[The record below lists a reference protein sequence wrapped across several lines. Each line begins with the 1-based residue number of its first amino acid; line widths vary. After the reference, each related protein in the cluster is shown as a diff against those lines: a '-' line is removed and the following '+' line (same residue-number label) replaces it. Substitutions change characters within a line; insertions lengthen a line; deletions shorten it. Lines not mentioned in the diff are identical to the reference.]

1 MSNTSRQDFP
11 TASNVDVLL
20 LLEGT
25 FPYVAG
31 GVSTWVNQIIR
42 GFPQLRFGA
51 IFLGSRRAD
60 YGEIKYALPDNLVHL
75 ECHYLHEHAS
85 EDYQP
90 AAADG
95 DAEAF
100 ARVAALHERYREAR
114 AARGDAAL
122 AGQAIERELAAVL
135 PQMRA
140 GGALDERAFL
150 HSRASWQMIAD
161 DYRAR
166 CTDPSF
172 VDYFWT
178 VRIMHAPVWR
188 LLAIAEQA
196 PRARVLHTIST
207 GYAGFLGVLAR
218 HAQGAPLLLSEH
230 GIYTKE
236 RKIDL
241 FQSTWIRDNRGVF
254 ERRGGE
260 VAYFKDLWIRFF
272 EALGRSCYAAAHRI
286 VALYEANRQRQIAD
300 GAPAERTLAIPN
312 GIDLERFA
320 KLRGERPADPPPVL
334 CLIGRV
340 VPIKD
345 VKTFVRAMRSVV
357 ARIPDAQAWI
367 AGPED
372 EDPEY
377 ARECRLVV
385 ESLKLEEHVRFLG
398 FQKVPE
404 LLPKIGLVVLS
415 SISEALPLV
424 LLEGFAAGVPCVA
437 TDVGSCRQLVYG
449 HGPEDEALGAAGE
462 VVQIA
467 DPQALADAA
476 VRLLADPHRWHQAA
490 AAGIARVERYYTQAR
505 MFGAY
510 QALYEEAM
518 ASVADSPSPQ
528 PSPRVRE
535 EGAPAPSPRLRAEG
549 WGEGCPAHAAPA
561 RAVAAATKV

>member
-1 MSNTSRQDFP
+1 MSDAGRQDFP
-11 TASNVDVLL
+11 KASNVDVLL

-31 GVSTWVNQIIR
+31 GVSSWVNQIIR
-42 GFPQLRFGA
+42 GFPQYRFGA

-75 ECHYLHEHAS
+75 ECHYLHEPAI
-85 EDYQP
+85 EDDQP

-100 ARVAALHERYREAR
+100 ARVASLHERYREAR
-114 AARGDAAL
+114 AARGDAAV
-122 AGQAIERELAAVL
+122 AGQAIEREFAALL
-135 PQMRA
+135 PQMRS

-161 DYRAR
+161 NYRAR

-178 VRIMHAPVWR
+178 VRIMHSPVWR
-188 LLAIAEQA
+188 LLAIADAA

-207 GYAGFLGVLAR
+207 GYAGFLGALLR
-218 HAQGAPLLLSEH
+218 HVQQVPLLLTEH

-272 EALGRSCYAAAHRI
+272 EALGRSCYAASQRI

-300 GAPAERTLAIPN
+300 GAPAERTLCIPN

-320 KLRGERPADPPPVL
+320 KLRDVRPADPPPVL

-357 ARIPDAQAWI
+357 ARLPHAQAWI

-385 ESLKLEEHVRFLG
+385 ESLKLEKHVRFLG
-398 FQKVPE
+398 FQKVPD
-404 LLPKIGLVVLS
+404 LLPQIGLVVLS

-437 TDVGSCRQLVYG
+437 TDVGACRQLVYG
-449 HGPEDEALGAAGE
+449 HGPDDEALGAAGE

-476 VRLLADPHRWHQAA
+476 VRLLADSHRWRQAA
-490 AAGIARVERYYTQAR
+490 AAGIARVQRYYTQAR

-518 ASVADSPSPQ
+518 TTTAQRPAAPPFGRTHEPGPTDASPT
-528 PSPRVRE
+528 
-535 EGAPAPSPRLRAEG
+535 GAGQGRAEG
-549 WGEGCPAHAAPA
+549 CPVHARQPA
-561 RAVAAATKV
+561 SVPATTSG

>member
-1 MSNTSRQDFP
+1 MSNARKQDFP

-31 GVSTWVNQIIR
+31 GVSSWVNQIIR

-60 YGEIKYALPDNLVHL
+60 YGELKYPLPDNLVHL
-75 ECHYLHEHAS
+75 ECHYLHEHAN

-90 AAADG
+90 APADG

-100 ARVAALHERYREAR
+100 ARVASLHERYREAR
-114 AARGDAAL
+114 AARGSAAE
-122 AGQAIERELAAVL
+122 AGQAIEREFAALL

-150 HSRASWQMIAD
+150 HSRESWRMISD
-161 DYRAR
+161 NYRAR

-178 VRIMHAPVWR
+178 IRIMHAPVWR
-188 LLAIAEQA
+188 LLAIADRA

-207 GYAGFLGVLAR
+207 GYAGFLGALLR
-218 HAQGAPLLLSEH
+218 HIQGAPLLLSEH

-272 EALGRSCYAAAHRI
+272 EALGRSCYAASSRI
-286 VALYEANRQRQIAD
+286 VALYEANRRRQIAD
-300 GAPAERTLAIPN
+300 GAPEERTLAIPN

-320 KLRGERPADPPPVL
+320 KLRELRPADPPPVL

-345 VKTFVRAMRSVV
+345 VKTFIRAMRSVV

-385 ESLKLEEHVRFLG
+385 ESLKLEEHVKFLG

-462 VVQIA
+462 IVQIA

-476 VRLLADPHRWHQAA
+476 VRLLADPHRWRQAA

-505 MFGAY
+505 MFAAY
-510 QALYEEAM
+510 QALYDEAM
-518 ASVADSPSPQ
+518 GVIDESPSPR
-528 PSPRVRE
+528 PSHRVGGERVQAASPQSG
-535 EGAPAPSPRLRAEG
+535 GAG
-549 WGEGCPAHAAPA
+549 WGQGCPAHAKLPVPA
-561 RAVAAATKV
+561 TAKD